1 MLWEETNVGKK
12 FKTFASGAV
21 PTERYMYVGKSISKA
36 GLLRWQVFL
45 GGKPAVIETLKEKY
59 PLIEQLFVPIT
70 EIDKAR
76 QAVATKGTPLYL
88 ANQQIAGGE
97 K

>member
-1 MLWEETNVGKK
+1 MGKK
-12 FKTFASGAV
+12 FKTYALSDMPV
-21 PTERYMYVGKSISKA
+21 DRYMYVGKSITKA
-36 GLLRWQVFL
+36 GLLRWQVFR
-45 GGKPAVIETLKEKY
+45 GGKPAIVETLKEKY
-59 PLIEQLFVPIT
+59 PLIEQLFVPIA

-76 QAVATKGTPLYL
+76 AAIETKGTPLYL